1 MFECYLLYEIMKC
14 FFQLL
19 GQSQSNGIDVQLV
32 FKNNSAE
39 TAGSVLYGGAIDQ
52 CKLTGLNPIDVF
64 DDMFVQYQGDN
75 TSTISSDPFCIC
87 PCQNNLPDCSES
99 NITLSLCPGET
110 HYTGSVVAIGQG
122 NGIVPAKY
130 HKYDK

>member
-1 MFECYLLYEIMKC
+1 MKC
-14 FFQLL
+14 FFQLP
-19 GQSQSNGIDVQLV
+19 GQSQSKGIDVQLV

-75 TSTISSDPFCIC
+75 NTSTISSDPFHIC

-99 NITLSLCPGET
+99 NNTITISW
-110 HYTGSVVAIGQG
+110 
-122 NGIVPAKY
+122 
-130 HKYDK
+130 